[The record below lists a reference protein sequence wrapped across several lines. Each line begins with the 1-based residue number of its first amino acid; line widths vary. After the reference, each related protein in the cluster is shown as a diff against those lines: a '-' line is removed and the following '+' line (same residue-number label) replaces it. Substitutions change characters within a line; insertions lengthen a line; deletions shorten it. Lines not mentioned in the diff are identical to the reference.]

1 LIVVDA
7 SALTDFLLG
16 RPEAMEGLV
25 DELAHR
31 EHEPLHA
38 PELVEPET
46 LNALRRLA
54 GSGAVSD
61 QRASDA
67 VADLASTNLRRYP
80 HAPLRDRVWE
90 LRAELTAYDATYLAL
105 AEALGDSVLVTSDA
119 RLAER
124 SRSSLGPDRV
134 LHVG

>member
-1 LIVVDA
+1 LIVIDA

-16 RPEAMEGLV
+16 RPEALEGVV
-25 DELAHR
+25 DELGHR

-46 LNALRRLA
+46 LNALRRLVNA
-54 GSGAVSD
+54 RAVSPE
-61 QRASDA
+61 RAEEA
-67 VADLASTNLRRYP
+67 IADLGSANLRCYP
-80 HAPLRDRVWE
+80 HAPFRERVWD
-90 LRAELTAYDATYLAL
+90 LRNELTAYDATYLAL

-119 RLAER
+119 GLAAR
-124 SRSSLGPDRV
+124 GRASLGSDHV